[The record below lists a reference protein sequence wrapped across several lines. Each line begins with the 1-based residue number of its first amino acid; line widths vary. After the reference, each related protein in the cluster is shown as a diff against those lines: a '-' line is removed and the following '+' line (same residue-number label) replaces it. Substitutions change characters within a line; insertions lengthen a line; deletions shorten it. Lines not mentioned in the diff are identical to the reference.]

1 MEIDIKDHIP
11 VNVLENYIEK
21 YPEDAEKWLEFINI
35 KEPLRDTALNRVRA
49 GIIEEQLLNSNMEI
63 FTEDTTVQGAVQGA
77 VQGVHGWQRNNE
89 ARGEARAPL
98 GAVDATLLYW
108 RAARAGQTLLGAV
121 QGAEQ
126 GAEQGAVQG
135 AEQGAV
141 QPEGITN
148 ETGCLICNK
157 LWATTET
164 IPRSTMLCGHTFHT
178 VCILDYIFENEF
190 RTCVVENCSIN
201 TFEYVREIQRRK
213 RGNKETIEGILIKS
227 LINENSKKSGFNGD
241 LKLLKKHISNYKT
254 LRQRLHTNVRNIRN
268 EIIHKHLYSI
278 NNIKQDM
285 NNSLKELRT
294 SEVFLEFRRSL
305 RQYRKHAA
313 SVYRKYHLS
322 LKDLIDNNLI
332 KLTWGT
338 RWELQR
344 HGQFRLHRLGIRLYP
359 GSKPFK
365 DPINATDT

>member
-77 VQGVHGWQRNNE
+77 VQ
-89 ARGEARAPL
+89 
-98 GAVDATLLYW
+98 
-108 RAARAGQTLLGAV
+108 
-121 QGAEQ
+121 
-126 GAEQGAVQG
+126 
-135 AEQGAV
+135 
-141 QPEGITN
+141 PEGITN

-178 VCILDYIFENEF
+178 VCILDFIFDNEF
-190 RTCVVENCSIN
+190 HTCVVENCSIN

-338 RWELQR
+338 RWELQTHR
-344 HGQFRLHRLGIRLYP
+344 QFRLHRLGIRLYP
-359 GSKPFK
+359 GSKLFK